1 LRGIKIASP
10 AAFSAHEFPIQAGRA
25 RKAIQDPQ
33 HCTDGASMK
42 RVVLLLLLFLPLMGA
57 QTANQQTGVLN
68 PSQIQTLLPATVY
81 FSGQTATVQQRN
93 AGGVRWSEGKQTLF
107 AMVDAS
113 GYSTG
118 MRERYQF
125 YIVSDVPVEIAGK
138 HLPAGAYGA
147 GFLTDKGF
155 EVMDIGGTELFHA
168 PVQHDTAMQR
178 PRPLQVTAAGDGHYR
193 LYLGREYVEF
203 TTAR

>member
-1 LRGIKIASP
+1 
-10 AAFSAHEFPIQAGRA
+10 
-25 RKAIQDPQ
+25 
-33 HCTDGASMK
+33 MK
-42 RVVLLLLLFLPLMGA
+42 RVVLLLLLLLSPLTGIASA
-57 QTANQQTGVLN
+57 QTPNQQTGVLN
-68 PSQIQTLLPATVY
+68 PTQLQALFPATVY
-81 FSGQTATVQQRN
+81 FSGQMASTQLRN

-125 YIVSDVPVEIAGK
+125 YILTDVPLEIAGK
-138 HLPAGAYGA
+138 HLASGAYGA

-168 PVQHDTAMQR
+168 AVQQDSAMQR
-178 PRPLQVTAAGDGHYR
+178 PRPLQVTGGENGHYR
-193 LYLGREYVEF
+193 LYLGRDYVEF
-203 TTAR
+203 SMGR

>member
-1 LRGIKIASP
+1 
-10 AAFSAHEFPIQAGRA
+10 
-25 RKAIQDPQ
+25 
-33 HCTDGASMK
+33 MK

-68 PSQIQTLLPATVY
+68 PSQIQALIPATVY
-81 FSGQTATVQQRN
+81 FSGQMATVQLRN

-107 AMVDAS
+107 SMVDAS

-125 YIVSDVPVEIAGK
+125 YILSDVPVEIGGK

-147 GFLTDKGF
+147 GFLADKGL
-155 EVMDIGGTELFHA
+155 EVMDIGG
-168 PVQHDTAMQR
+168 R
-178 PRPLQVTAAGDGHYR
+178 
-193 LYLGREYVEF
+193 
-203 TTAR
+203 